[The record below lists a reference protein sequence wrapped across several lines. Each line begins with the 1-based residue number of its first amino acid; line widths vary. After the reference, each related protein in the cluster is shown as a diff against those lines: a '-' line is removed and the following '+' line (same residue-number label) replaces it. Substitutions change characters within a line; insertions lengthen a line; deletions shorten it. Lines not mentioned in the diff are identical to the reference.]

1 MQDQVEARA
10 GLNGS
15 GAGHEFVPMLDAETA
30 AVPQAARPGRR
41 SPIWAIMADE
51 AKREEL
57 RRRVMETTESYTAI
71 AKHYGTSTQ
80 TLGRAIAPYGW
91 PRPPGAPPAP
101 KRADGS
107 PIGGKRLASEIA
119 DAGMVKARLLRAVD
133 RQIDKVDG
141 RLRKKG
147 AEVEEK
153 DSRILGNLAKTLSA
167 LMQIGEGG
175 TTSKDAE
182 PSNSADA
189 EQGLAD
195 RIKRWA
201 RGEQGY

>member
-10 GLNGS
+10 GLNGA
-15 GAGHEFVPMLDAETA
+15 GAGHDFVPMLDAETA
-30 AVPQAARPGRR
+30 AVPQPARPGRR

-91 PRPPGAPPAP
+91 PRPPPAP

-175 TTSKDAE
+175 TTSKYAE